1 MNFDLNEEQSLLRD
15 LIDRFAT
22 DRYDA
27 PKRLSYVRQPR
38 GYCPQG
44 WAMLADM
51 GVLAFPFEEDL
62 GGFGGGNIEL
72 ITIMDAVGR
81 AVAVEPLLPVIVMAG
96 GIIDKAGTPAQREEW
111 LPRLTSGETIATVA
125 HSEHAARFDQ
135 RKITT
140 HAAPAGDTWVLT
152 GTKHMV
158 PLAAFADVFVVSAS
172 LPDGATGLF
181 LVASDASGL
190 RATGYRMADG
200 SVAGTL
206 SLSDAPAEVMDG
218 GQDELDA
225 ILGNARLA
233 ICAEL
238 LGVMTMMFD
247 ATLDYIK
254 TRSQFGQTIGSF
266 QAIQHR
272 MADNYS
278 LLELSRSHLYRAAAL
293 PANDPSR
300 DAAIA
305 GAKAYISTSATAL
318 GEDAIQFHGGI
329 GTTEELL
336 VGQAFKRALLLAS
349 LLGDSDWEIRRYL
362 AMTA

>member
-1 MNFDLNEEQSLLRD
+1 LNFDLNEEQSLLRD

-135 RKITT
+135 RKINTKAT
-140 HAAPAGDTWVLT
+140 LAGDAWEAH
-152 GTKHMV
+152 G
-158 PLAAFADVFVVSAS
+158 SACRVCRC
-172 LPDGATGLF
+172 F
-181 LVASDASGL
+181 RGL
-190 RATGYRMADG
+190 RK
-200 SVAGTL
+200 S
-206 SLSDAPAEVMDG
+206 S
-218 GQDELDA
+218 
-225 ILGNARLA
+225 
-233 ICAEL
+233 
-238 LGVMTMMFD
+238 
-247 ATLDYIK
+247 
-254 TRSQFGQTIGSF
+254 
-266 QAIQHR
+266 
-272 MADNYS
+272 
-278 LLELSRSHLYRAAAL
+278 
-293 PANDPSR
+293 
-300 DAAIA
+300 
-305 GAKAYISTSATAL
+305 
-318 GEDAIQFHGGI
+318 
-329 GTTEELL
+329 
-336 VGQAFKRALLLAS
+336 
-349 LLGDSDWEIRRYL
+349 
-362 AMTA
+362 